1 MSLPAT
7 LATFGALGLA
17 GSLHCAGMCG
27 GFAVA
32 VASTG
37 GARRRALLV
46 RELVFVLGKAL
57 SYAVLATGLALL
69 GRGAAAWGGVEL
81 ARRAAAWLA
90 GAALVLAGLALA
102 GFPAL
107 HLRLAPA
114 LRARLAGVAA
124 AWRSVLDLPGTIG
137 PLGAG
142 LLVGWLPCGL
152 SWSALLLALSVA
164 PGTAAAG
171 AFLFGLGTAPA
182 LLAVG
187 LGWGFFAPATRVRLA
202 RLLAPLL
209 VAFGLL
215 TVARGGLPGLR
226 EEAVLP
232 ECCAPAATEAG
243 LSSGH

>member
-1 MSLPAT
+1 MSVSAA

-32 VASTG
+32 VAASG
-37 GARRRALLV
+37 GARRRALLA
-46 RELVFVLGKAL
+46 RELAFVLGKAL

-69 GRGAAAWGGVEL
+69 GRRAAAWGGVEL

-102 GFPAL
+102 GLPV
-107 HLRLAPA
+107 
-114 LRARLAGVAA
+114 LRARLAPGLRAGLARIGAV
-124 AWRSVLDLPGTIG
+124 WRSVLGLSGYVG

-152 SWSALLLALSVA
+152 SWSALLLSLSVP
-164 PGTAAAG
+164 PGVAAGG

-182 LLAVG
+182 LVAVG
-187 LGWGFFAPATRVRLA
+187 LGWGFFSPRARLRLA
-202 RLLAPLL
+202 RALAPLL
-209 VAFGLL
+209 VLFGCL
-215 TVARGGLPGLR
+215 TVARGGLPGR
-226 EEAVLP
+226 AEAAVLP
-232 ECCAPAATEAG
+232 ECCVPAEGEAG
-243 LSSGH
+243 LPSGR